1 MPSPGIKRQVITTAG
16 AGSTIW
22 PQNYYVSPFNVGFG
36 LEVSA
41 ANATVKHTFDDI
53 WGMTNPIVSAV
64 WYNHEFVVSASANTD
79 GNYAYPVAAIRV
91 SVATITTASNGRV
104 VFTHIPAGIAG
115 N

>member
-1 MPSPGIKRQVITTAG
+1 MASPGIKRQVLTTVGSG
-16 AGSTIW
+16 AVW
-22 PQNYYVSPFNVGFG
+22 AQNFYVSPFNVGFG

-53 WGMTNPIVSAV
+53 FSMTTPAVSAV
-64 WYNHEFVVSASANTD
+64 WYPHEFVVSASSNAD

-91 SVATITTASNGRV
+91 SVASVVTASNGRV
-104 VFTHIPAGIAG
+104 VFTLIPAGIAG